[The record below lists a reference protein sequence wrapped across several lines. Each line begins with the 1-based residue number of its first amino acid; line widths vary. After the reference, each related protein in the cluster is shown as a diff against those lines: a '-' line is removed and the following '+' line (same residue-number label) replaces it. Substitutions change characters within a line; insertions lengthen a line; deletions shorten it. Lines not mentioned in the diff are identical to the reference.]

1 VLSKDKI
8 REIFHTSTGTR
19 KVRNIGDLSSG
30 FTIIVAGEPR
40 FAVLNG
46 AANANS
52 YLPGKFAVRSSQF
65 AVRRTS
71 FPVDDM
77 PPCNGILELSN

>member
-1 VLSKDKI
+1 MLSKDKI
-8 REIFHTSTGTR
+8 RETFHTSTGTR

-40 FAVLNG
+40 SAVLNG

-52 YLPGKFAVRSSQF
+52 YLPGKFVVRSSHLT
-65 AVRRTS
+65 VRGS
-71 FPVDDM
+71 PNLI
-77 PPCNGILELSN
+77 PSG